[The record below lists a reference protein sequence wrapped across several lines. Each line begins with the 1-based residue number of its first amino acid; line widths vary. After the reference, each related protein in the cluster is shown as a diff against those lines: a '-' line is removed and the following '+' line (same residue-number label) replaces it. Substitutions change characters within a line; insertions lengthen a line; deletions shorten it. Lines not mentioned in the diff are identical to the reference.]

1 MSLNNILD
9 QNLLRSRFDR
19 IFTETVFLPRCKPKI
34 LIVTDGGLGFGTG
47 GFDLGRF
54 IEAITT
60 HASVTLQPVVTLAH
74 RGAHP
79 SPVSIGGVSYPVKT
93 NFNFNT
99 ANPSVTKTNY
109 DQVWLFGINSAGP
122 ISDAEVQKI
131 AAFMNAGGG
140 VFATGDHATL
150 GSAISARLPRI
161 RHMRDWASV
170 PMGLETLPTATR
182 RIDTVVNPGTNALY
196 EFHDQSDN
204 IPQRIYPNYAVTGP
218 GAGTWTATIHPLL
231 RMPGAPLSR
240 TAGNPAQFSN
250 DMDVLPDHPH
260 ESECFEISTTSRPA
274 ALNGT
279 YTQAGLNFAEF
290 PAAASGGGKVGAEIV
305 AFSVSGGRSVQNGNW
320 KPPVRPRMFGAMAA
334 FDGHRANP
342 LPGQAARP
350 GRIVCDATWHHY
362 VNINL
367 DGSGSG
373 RTGLGT
379 GTGAGFVPSANL
391 LKIYRYYQN
400 ILDWIQPSN
409 RRICWVLYRLVAI
422 RFHPAL
428 FEELVDPGELR
439 LPGQVEALG
448 RGAIELLRDAE
459 GEDAGRQLVFDALRT
474 DEKTA
479 AIVDRLAAETEE
491 PTPIDEEGF
500 VAQALG
506 QALIDLAQALPALD
520 DARLEKAFADKGH
533 EALEKKVHASIAAG
547 ARAAVEQQAKSFAAR
562 AKAIERIRKSAGELA

>member
-1 MSLNNILD
+1 MTLSNILD
-9 QNLLRSRFDR
+9 QNLLRSRFER
-19 IFTETVFLPRCKPKI
+19 TFTETIFLPRCRPKI
-34 LIVTDGGLGFGTG
+34 LIVTDGGLGFGSG

-60 HASVTLQPVVTLAH
+60 HASVTLQPIVTLAH

-93 NFNFNT
+93 GFVFNT
-99 ANPSVTKTNY
+99 ATPALTKANY
-109 DQVWLFGINSAGP
+109 DQLWLFGINATGG
-122 ISDAEVQKI
+122 ITDAEVQKI

-140 VFATGDHATL
+140 IFATGDHATL

-170 PMGLETLPTATR
+170 PMGLEPLPTAQR
-182 RIDTVVNPGTNALY
+182 RIDTVVNPGSNGLY
-196 EFHDQSDN
+196 EFEDQSDN

-218 GAGTWTATIHPLL
+218 GAGSWTATIHPLL

-240 TAGNPAQFSN
+240 TAGMPSQFSN

-260 ESECFEISTTSRPA
+260 ESECFEISTTSKA
-274 ALNGT
+274 SALNGT
-279 YTQAGLNFAEF
+279 YTLAGLNFAEF
-290 PAAASGGGKVGAEIV
+290 PTAASGGGKVGAEIV
-305 AFSVSGGRSVQNGNW
+305 AFSVSGGRSVLNGDW

-334 FDGHRANP
+334 FDGHKANP
-342 LPGQAARP
+342 LPGQTARP

-400 ILDWIQPSN
+400 ILDWVQPSN
-409 RRICWVLYRLVAI
+409 RRICWVLYKLVSI

-448 RGAIELLRDAE
+448 RGAIQLLREAE

-479 AIVDRLAAETEE
+479 GIADHLAAESSE
-491 PTPIDEEGF
+491 PTPIDEESF
-500 VAQALG
+500 VARAIG

-520 DARLEKAFADKGH
+520 DAKLEKAFGDKGH

-547 ARAAVEQQAKSFAAR
+547 AAVAIDHQAKTLAIR
-562 AKAIERIRKSAGELA
+562 AKTIEGLRKTARELA